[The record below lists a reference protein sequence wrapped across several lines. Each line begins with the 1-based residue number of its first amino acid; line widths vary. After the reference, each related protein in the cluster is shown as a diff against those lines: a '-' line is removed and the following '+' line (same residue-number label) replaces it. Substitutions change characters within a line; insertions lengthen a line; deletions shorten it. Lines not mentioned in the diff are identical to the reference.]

1 MSLRFLLAGTALATS
16 LGAAFATPLTPGS
29 RITDVTLYPDAA
41 VIRREIN
48 VEVPAGA
55 QEILIPDLPATL
67 DPASLRLEGA
77 AEGKLTIGNIDLR
90 AKAANEDDNP
100 ERVKK
105 LGALRLEKDRLADR
119 IDAVEGR
126 KAMITRAANP
136 EGKDG
141 KLDPAQWTSAWEA
154 VGKGLQ
160 AANDELRGLRI
171 EEARIDAEIAALAAP
186 DGRLLPPGNNA
197 PRRVAT
203 IAIES
208 PAATRARLT
217 ISYRVR
223 QAGWRPVYD
232 ARLVTRDPQPS
243 LQLTRRALLRQ
254 NTGEDW
260 KEAQVTLSTL
270 PVSRGTAAPALN
282 GERIGF
288 VPPMPAPAPMV
299 KMERMPAGAAPA
311 LSDARTRE
319 AAKPALEMAIEEQG
333 AAFDAGAYQSE
344 FRLPGAVSLPSGQG
358 EKSFRLGGEKPE
370 ITLNLRSAPALDPTA
385 YLEASFKAP
394 GEAPLLPG
402 EVLLTRDETFVGK
415 TSVPLAAPGEQV
427 RLGFGADD
435 SVKVR
440 RITVKQKTSEPGFIG
455 TTLTARHEFRLTAR
469 NYHAFPVTLILEDR
483 VPVSEDQA
491 IIIERASTM
500 TKPDVEAPEDR
511 RGVFQWTP
519 TLKPGEEKSFTLAYS
534 VRWPGDRPIRTTPL
548 PR

>member
-1 MSLRFLLAGTALATS
+1 MSPRHLLAGTALLTS
-16 LGAAFATPLTPGS
+16 LAPALAAPLTPGS

-41 VIRREIN
+41 IIRREITL
-48 VEVPAGA
+48 EVPAGS
-55 QEILIPDLPATL
+55 QEILIPDLPASL

-77 AEGKLTIGNIDLR
+77 AEGKLAIGNIDLR

-105 LGALRLEKDRLADR
+105 LAALRLEKDRLSDR

-136 EGKDG
+136 TDKDG
-141 KLDPAQWTSAWEA
+141 RLDPAQWSAAWEA

-160 AANDELRGLRI
+160 GANDELRGLRI
-171 EEARIDAEIAALAAP
+171 EEARIDAEIAALEAP
-186 DGRLLPPGNNA
+186 EGRLLPPGGNA
-197 PRRVAT
+197 PRRAAT
-203 IAIES
+203 IALEA
-208 PAATRARLT
+208 PAATKARLT
-217 ISYRVR
+217 LSYRVR
-223 QAGWRPVYD
+223 QASWRPVYD
-232 ARLVTRDPQPS
+232 ARLITRDPQPS
-243 LQLTRRALLRQ
+243 LALTRRALLRQ

-260 KEAQVTLSTL
+260 KDAQVTLSTT
-270 PVSRGTAAPALN
+270 PVGRGTNAPTLA

-288 VPPMPAPAPMV
+288 TPPMPAPAPMA
-299 KMERMPAGAAPA
+299 KLERMPAGASAYM
-311 LSDARTRE
+311 SDARTRD
-319 AAKPALEMAIEEQG
+319 AAKPALEVAVEEQG
-333 AAFDAGAYQSE
+333 AAFEAGNYQSE
-344 FRLPGAVSLPSGQG
+344 FRIPGAVSLATGQG
-358 EKSFRLGGEKPE
+358 EKSFRLGGDKPE
-370 ITLNLRSAPALDPTA
+370 ITLALRAAPALDPTA

-415 TSVPLAAPGEQV
+415 TSVPLAAPGEAV

-435 SVKVR
+435 SVKVK
-440 RITVKQKTSEPGFIG
+440 RITIRQKTSEPGFIG
-455 TTLTARHEFRLTAR
+455 TTLTARHEFRVTAR
-469 NYHAFPVTLILEDR
+469 NYHAFPVALVLEDR

-491 IIIERASTM
+491 IVVERASAM

-519 TLKPGEEKSFTLAYS
+519 TLKAGEEKSFTLAYS